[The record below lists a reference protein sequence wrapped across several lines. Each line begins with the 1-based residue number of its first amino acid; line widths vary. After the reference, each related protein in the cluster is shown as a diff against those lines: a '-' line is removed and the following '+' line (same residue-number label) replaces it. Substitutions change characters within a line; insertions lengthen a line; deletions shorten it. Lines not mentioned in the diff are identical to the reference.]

1 MPVYIERPTQ
11 LTEQDRQDLLKV
23 YADAPDWLLPPF
35 TDGAALIERSLADG
49 SLRVARFNGRL
60 LGAAR
65 LRPQGEELRLSHI
78 CVRALT
84 RERGVARRIFEEA
97 RREAEETGLLLVL
110 AADPTREIAQQ
121 LSTHLVLPLRSL

>member
-11 LTEQDRQDLLKV
+11 LTEQDRQELLKV
-23 YADAPDWLLPPF
+23 YAEAPDWLLPPF
-35 TDGAALIERSLADG
+35 TGGAALIERSLAAG

-97 RREAEETGLLLVL
+97 RREAEETGIDRKSV
-110 AADPTREIAQQ
+110 A
-121 LSTHLVLPLRSL
+121 